1 MRFMSLYKPGRESD
15 QPPTPEMIER
25 VGRLIEE
32 FAKSGVLLA
41 TDGLQS
47 SAKGARVA
55 FAQGRFTITD
65 GPFPET
71 KEIIGGYAIL
81 NVGSKAEAIA
91 LTKRFLETMGEG
103 QCELRQMQDAPGFEA
118 PQRAAG

>member
-1 MRFMSLYKPGRESD
+1 
-15 QPPTPEMIER
+15 MIER

-47 SAKGARVA
+47 SAKGARV
-55 FAQGRFTITD
+55 GLTHGKFTITD

-81 NVGSKAEAIA
+81 NVGSKAEAIG

-118 PQRAAG
+118 RQRAAG